1 MTRIHKSTDVRKKEI
16 VGAVRK
22 LIIKHGSEHV
32 SIRNIA
38 KEVNLSEAAI
48 YRHFKSKGEVLEFL
62 ARDIINGLINDIDA
76 VDKNMP
82 EAGDFIDSVLK
93 MHLSSIEQRKGISFQ
108 VIAEIISFGDKK
120 NNVQVTEGINKYIAQ
135 LKDLLS
141 KGIEAGLIR
150 KDINLEAAA
159 IGLFGMIQGLVNIWA
174 LSDYSF
180 DLVERYESLWK
191 VFREAIFI

>member
-1 MTRIHKSTDVRKKEI
+1 
-16 VGAVRK
+16 
-22 LIIKHGSEHV
+22 
-32 SIRNIA
+32 
-38 KEVNLSEAAI
+38 
-48 YRHFKSKGEVLEFL
+48 
-62 ARDIINGLINDIDA
+62 LINDIDA

-159 IGLFGMIQGLVNIWA
+159 IGLFGMIQGLVNMWA

>member
-1 MTRIHKSTDVRKKEI
+1 MIRIHKSTDVRKKEI
-16 VGAVRK
+16 VSAVRK

-48 YRHFKSKGEVLEFL
+48 YRHFKGKGEVLEFL
-62 ARDIINGLINDIDA
+62 ARDIIKGLIKDIDA
-76 VDKNMP
+76 VDNNVF
-82 EAGDFIDSVLK
+82 EGGDFIDFVLK

-120 NNVQVTEGINKYIAQ
+120 INMQVTEGINNYIDQ
-135 LKDLLS
+135 LKILLS

-150 KDINLEAAA
+150 KDINLEAAS
-159 IGLFGMIQGLVNIWA
+159 IGLFGMIQGLVNMWA

-180 DLVERYESLWK
+180 DLVGRYESLWK
-191 VFREAIFI
+191 VFRGAIFI